1 MSGAVFLFKD
11 MKKNII
17 ILLSCLYFTFFMAS
31 AAFAEASKIEIK
43 TTPEKGYYLTVD
55 SKPFLIKGVIYNP
68 TPICKGYDYE
78 FLLDTSKPWLVD
90 GKLMQESGINCV
102 RIYST
107 GEDLGKVKEFIHD
120 MYENFGIYTIVSD
133 WLGLW
138 SYPGVN
144 YADKEFQKNTKERLL
159 KVVETLKDEKGL
171 LMWVLG
177 NENSYTFSGKIC
189 YWTSPEIDKIKAP
202 KEQQDKRAEIYYTF
216 INDLA
221 KDIKKIDKNHPIAL
235 GNGEQSFLDIA
246 SKVSGNIDVL
256 AIIAY
261 RGKKFGNLF
270 DQVKGYFDKPVF
282 LSEFGADSYDSY
294 TQKAADDIQAEY
306 IISQWQDLYNHTTF
320 GQNKEGNCIGGS
332 LFEWSDEWWKH
343 SEGYTPDWCV
353 HNTEAGWS
361 HGSYFFDIKAK
372 DNGLNMNEEWFG
384 IVGLSDKEKDD
395 KGINARIPKK
405 SYYALKDFFTKIE
418 NTPQC
423 TTAQPETITQPQNTT
438 QLQNTTQPQAVT
450 SK

>member
-1 MSGAVFLFKD
+1 
-11 MKKNII
+11 MKKNITI
-17 ILLSCLYFTFFMAS
+17 AVICLYSIFLSFN
-31 AAFAEASKIEIK
+31 AFAESSKIEIK
-43 TTPEKGYYLTVD
+43 TTPENGYYLTVNE
-55 SKPFLIKGVIYNP
+55 KPFLIKGIIYNP

-78 FLLDTSKPWLVD
+78 FLLDPAKPWLID
-90 GKLMQESGINCV
+90 GKLMQEAGINCV

-107 GEDLGKVKEFIHD
+107 GENLDKVKEFIHD
-120 MYENFGIYTIVSD
+120 MYEKYGIYTVVSD

-144 YADKEFQKNTKERLL
+144 YADKQFQKSTKERLL
-159 KVVETLKDEKGL
+159 KIVETLKGEKGL

-189 YWTSPEIDKIKAP
+189 FWTCPEIEKINAL

-216 INDLA
+216 VNDVA
-221 KDIKKIDKNHPIAL
+221 QDIKKIDKNHPVAL

-246 SKVSGNIDVL
+246 SKVCGDIDVL

-270 DQVKGYFDKPVF
+270 DQVKSYFGKPIF
-282 LSEFGADSYDSY
+282 LSEFGADSFDAY
-294 TQKAADDIQAEY
+294 TQKSAEDIQAEY
-306 IISQWQDLYNHTTF
+306 VISQWQDLYNHTIF
-320 GQNKEGNCIGGS
+320 SQNKEGNCIGGS

-343 SEGYTPDWCV
+343 NEGYTDDWCA

-395 KGINARIPKK
+395 KGINTRIPKK

-418 NTPQC
+418 NTPPEAKQ
-423 TTAQPETITQPQNTT
+423 TAEVEQPAEIKEPVNINTT
-438 QLQNTTQPQAVT
+438 PDDAAANTSTH
-450 SK
+450 